1 MRKTRKQKAE
11 SNIRREKFL
20 YSLENLNLKETT
32 KKLPQKESDSKKE
45 EIVKLP
51 TSHVLPREDYSYL
64 RRDLTRILVF
74 CAFALAI
81 QIVLHLTLL

>member
-20 YSLENLNLKETT
+20 YSLKNLNLKET
-32 KKLPQKESDSKKE
+32 KKNPQKESDSKKE

-64 RRDLTRILVF
+64 RRDLTRILIF

>member
-20 YSLENLNLKETT
+20 YSLEKLNLKETT
-32 KKLPQKESDSKKE
+32 EKNQQKESAFKKE
-45 EIVKLP
+45 EIVETS
-51 TSHVLPREDYSYL
+51 TSHALPREDYSYL
-64 RRDLTRILVF
+64 RRDLTRILIF
-74 CAFALAI
+74 CAFALGI